1 MDQKHAMLYPDPN
14 SMPTDQRTS
23 AAAAIGLPIEAPP
36 SYDVAVGE
44 HQPQTSQQNIGWS
57 SPQAPYGN
65 PTAPAMSSHAAGE
78 QIIYPPTQVITNQ
91 PTVPTATPHQQP
103 YDSAPSTTNA
113 AAAAGQS
120 TIPLSAQLGP
130 NPSKVTCPACG
141 ASKVSRM
148 AYTPNSKTH
157 LCAFIL
163 CLVGWCCCAC
173 VVPYCM
179 NSCRTGNH
187 YCPKCNTFLGA
198 YNPRNNLL

>member
-14 SMPTDQRTS
+14 AMPTDQRTS
-23 AAAAIGLPIEAPP
+23 AAASIGLPIEAPP

-44 HQPQTSQQNIGWS
+44 QPQSSNQKIGWS
-57 SPQAPYGN
+57 SPATVPYAN
-65 PTAPAMSSHAAGE
+65 PTAPVMPPQHSSMGD
-78 QIIYPPTQVITNQ
+78 QVVYPPTQVITNQ
-91 PTVPTATPHQQP
+91 PTVPSV
-103 YDSAPSTTNA
+103 SAPPHHHQLPSDNIPTTV
-113 AAAAGQS
+113 QPMP
-120 TIPLSAQLGP
+120 PLSAQLGP
-130 NPSKVTCPACG
+130 NPSKVTCPSCG

-198 YNPRNNLL
+198 YNSRNNLL